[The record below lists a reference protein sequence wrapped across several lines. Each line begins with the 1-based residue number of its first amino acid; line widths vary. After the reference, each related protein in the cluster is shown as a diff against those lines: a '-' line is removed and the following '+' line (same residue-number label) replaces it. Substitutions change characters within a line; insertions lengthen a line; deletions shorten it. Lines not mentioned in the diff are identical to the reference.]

1 MLVQVRE
8 ALADQI
14 AEAGQFPEVIGDR
27 GIIRF
32 IRGHGDNGL
41 DKVIS
46 MYRSFLQWRKTSGA
60 DAIRE
65 RIREQHLNKP
75 ALFPNG
81 GGFLEM
87 SPQII
92 VAADATDNEGHLITF
107 ETFDFSPSAMMKK
120 YSLEQWSEWMIYTMV
135 YKTMVIEQVSE
146 LRERALL
153 QQHNGTPPCSPEK
166 GYGVVVQCS
175 SIRCLKGMGMEF
187 LGSDSKAIIKSSIA
201 VCQDNFP
208 EMLHKSH
215 MVRTPWVFNTMWYF
229 CKGLMDA
236 RTIAKVTVHG
246 YTFLEE
252 LSKEIPLSSIPKH
265 FGGEYEGYNDAFDFD
280 WSAGGPMDLSAE
292 VKMQAKLH
300 THSLTHSHDGKEQQQ
315 QQETSQEET
324 VMPPAPPTTHTHTDT
339 DTESH
344 S

>member
-1 MLVQVRE
+1 MTTEQGNRWSEQETLLLAQVRE
-8 ALADQI
+8 ALATEI
-14 AEAGQFPEVIGDR
+14 AEAGQFPEVVGDR

-32 IRGHGDNGL
+32 IRGHGEL
-41 DKVIS
+41 EKIIT
-46 MYRSFLQWRKTSGA
+46 MYGNFLKWRKDSGA

-65 RIREQHLNKP
+65 RIREENLNKP

-81 GGFLEM
+81 EGLLAM

-92 VAADATDNEGHLITF
+92 IAADAVDNEGHLITF

-120 YSLEQWSEWMIYTMV
+120 YSLDDWGEWMIYTMV

-153 QQHNGTPPCSPEK
+153 AQHNGSPPCSPDK
-166 GYGVVVQCS
+166 GYGVIVQCS

-187 LGSDSKAIIKSSIA
+187 LGSDSKAIIRSSIA
-201 VCQDNFP
+201 ICQDNFP

-236 RTIAKVTVHG
+236 KTIAKVTVHG
-246 YTFLEE
+246 YNFLAD
-252 LSKEIPLSSIPKH
+252 LSKEIPISSIPKH
-265 FGGEYEGYNDAFDFD
+265 FGGEYEGYNDAFEFD
-280 WSAGGPMDLSAE
+280 WSPGGPMDLSAE
-292 VKMQAKLH
+292 LRLQAKQ
-300 THSLTHSHDGKEQQQ
+300 HSQEQVDQQQ
-315 QQETSQEET
+315 V
-324 VMPPAPPTTHTHTDT
+324 VMPPAPPTEETNT
-339 DTESH
+339 S